1 MKFLLHITIILF
13 LASCSVV
20 KQKTMNS
27 INMEFG
33 PLPAI
38 PSGDYESEVTLL
50 FRRNMVKDKEILK
63 NFKQA
68 DFANKIQPIYVNTN
82 QNTFFGRLRVL
93 LLKLGSNKSGFK
105 LAVDPTYNLA
115 LYNLAEQYPEV
126 DYWTNIRVERTVQG
140 RERIIIKLL
149 NRFLAVKRNA
159 YIKTGPETVKIK
171 ATGVN
176 IMTDSEFEEYKKSG
190 NYNELDYGI
199 R

>member
-1 MKFLLHITIILF
+1 
-13 LASCSVV
+13 V

>member
-38 PSGDYESEVTLL
+38 PSGDYESEATLL